1 MIISSLLITLTS
13 SLAWQQADDREPVG
27 RVTAYRLDRIETL
40 DGDALTN
47 ATVLVQDGIIQRIGK
62 VVIIPEYA
70 TVHDLRG
77 TGAVMTPPLVL
88 SHANFL
94 QSDRRDG
101 GNNSRFI
108 AADSLWLA
116 ADWQTGLWEYGVGM
130 VAVDPP
136 GNGAPGRTS
145 VLKVAASEKRP
156 ETLVDDLHLKL
167 DMATNS
173 SAKNLIRDGIKAAEA
188 AIENEIQAEKD
199 WKKSRKEWDAKKE
212 EEKKA
217 AEAAKANGE
226 KAKKVKEGDEEQ
238 GPPETFEAPGIKD
251 NEQAFV
257 DWVRKER
264 TVQVHMRSASDWLHW
279 MQIMEDREENYE
291 VVFSM
296 GSTTNLHEVIESV
309 VASGARIDLPARG
322 HFLPYTRNRV
332 NIAAEFVAAGCEK
345 LILSP
350 ASNSMAGLRDLR
362 ASVSRLIAEGLDQ
375 TIALRAITLE
385 PALAVGQEEVMGTI
399 AIGMP
404 ASFVIWSGDV
414 FDPLTEVD
422 SLVLDG
428 EEKFNREQFESELL
442 R

>member
-13 SLAWQQADDREPVG
+13 SLAWQQADERELVG

-62 VVIIPEYA
+62 VVIIPEHA

-156 ETLVDDLHLKL
+156 ATLVDDLHLKL

-173 SAKNLIRDGIKAAEA
+173 SAKNLIRDGIKAAASA
-188 AIENEIQAEKD
+188 A
-199 WKKSRKEWDAKKE
+199 
-212 EEKKA
+212 
-217 AEAAKANGE
+217 
-226 KAKKVKEGDEEQ
+226 
-238 GPPETFEAPGIKD
+238 
-251 NEQAFV
+251 
-257 DWVRKER
+257 
-264 TVQVHMRSASDWLHW
+264 
-279 MQIMEDREENYE
+279 
-291 VVFSM
+291 
-296 GSTTNLHEVIESV
+296 
-309 VASGARIDLPARG
+309 
-322 HFLPYTRNRV
+322 
-332 NIAAEFVAAGCEK
+332 
-345 LILSP
+345 
-350 ASNSMAGLRDLR
+350 
-362 ASVSRLIAEGLDQ
+362 
-375 TIALRAITLE
+375 
-385 PALAVGQEEVMGTI
+385 
-399 AIGMP
+399 
-404 ASFVIWSGDV
+404 
-414 FDPLTEVD
+414 
-422 SLVLDG
+422 
-428 EEKFNREQFESELL
+428 
-442 R
+442 